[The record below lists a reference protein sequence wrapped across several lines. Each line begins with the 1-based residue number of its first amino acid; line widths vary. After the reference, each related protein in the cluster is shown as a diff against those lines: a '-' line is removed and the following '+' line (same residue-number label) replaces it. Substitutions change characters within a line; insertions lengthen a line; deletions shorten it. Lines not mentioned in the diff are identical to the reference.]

1 MRREGVEG
9 EKGKKQEVELWQFF
23 ILIFWD
29 LGLQFT
35 SQPLPESGWLFS

>member
-23 ILIFWD
+23 IFWD

-35 SQPLPESGWLFS
+35 SQPLPKSGWLFS